1 MPGGRAS
8 IAPAHRIVQDRG
20 FNAAA
25 SIVSPRLRRP
35 LLLVVLLLVA
45 ASAYGIWRV
54 ARLAPIGSA
63 YAAKT
68 LCSGVFL
75 AGRQPEA
82 VISEDILADNT
93 WLLRLVQPH
102 VDQENLRAWATFL
115 GFARRDAQF
124 RPGLGC
130 TLAIGAPL
138 PAESHRSRDDRG
150 PDGPPLPV
158 SAPSASVDAAALN
171 AALAWAFDEPDR
183 ERLRRTR
190 AVVVVHRG
198 QVVAERYA
206 PGFTADTPL
215 PGWSMTKTAA
225 AALTGILVGDGRLAL
240 ASDALLSEWRGANDP
255 RARITLAQL
264 LRMTDG
270 LAFDEQYSNPLSDV
284 VVMLL
289 GTGDASGFALG
300 KPLAAVP
307 GTTWRYSSGTT
318 NVIAAVL
325 RRRLE
330 DADLSGLIRRRLFD
344 RLGMHHAVV
353 EPDAAG
359 TPVLSSFM
367 HATARE
373 WAAFGQFLLQDGVWH
388 GERLLPPG
396 WLDYMRTATPQCSR
410 LDFGAHLWL
419 KVPQG
424 FGGTQ
429 AAAAAL
435 PADAFHLSGH
445 EAQVISVLPSRN
457 LVVVR
462 LGLSRLPRT
471 WDHAE
476 FLARV
481 LKAFP
486 PH

>member
-1 MPGGRAS
+1 ML
-8 IAPAHRIVQDRG
+8 
-20 FNAAA
+20 
-25 SIVSPRLRRP
+25 RLRRLA
-35 LLLVVLLLVA
+35 LLVLLLLLG
-45 ASAYGIWRV
+45 ASLYAGWRLV
-54 ARLAPIGSA
+54 RLAPIGSA

-68 LCSGVFL
+68 LCSGVFVS
-75 AGRQPEA
+75 GRQPEV
-82 VISEDILADNT
+82 VIAEDIIADNT
-93 WLLRLVQPH
+93 WLLRLVFPH
-102 VDQENLRAWATFL
+102 VDLDNRRTSATFL

-130 TLAIGAPL
+130 TLAIDASVPPQPRGTHSDNLAVEGSPL
-138 PAESHRSRDDRG
+138 PLCAST
-150 PDGPPLPV
+150 DGNE
-158 SAPSASVDAAALN
+158 AATLE
-171 AALAWAFDEPDR
+171 AALAWAFEEPDVQ
-183 ERLRRTR
+183 RLRRTR
-190 AVVVVHRG
+190 AIVVVQHG
-198 QVVAERYA
+198 QIVAERYA
-206 PGFTADTPL
+206 PGFTPDTPL
-215 PGWSMTKTAA
+215 PGWSMTKTVA
-225 AALTGILVGDGRLAL
+225 AALTGMFIQDQRLRL
-240 ASDALLSEWRGANDP
+240 DSRELLSEWRAAGDP
-255 RARITLAQL
+255 RGQIALAQL

-289 GTGDASGFALG
+289 GTGDASGFALR
-300 KPLAAVP
+300 KPLAATP

-318 NVIAAVL
+318 NVLAAVL

-330 DADLSGLIRRRLFD
+330 DGDLSSLLRRRLLD
-344 RLGMHHAVV
+344 RLGMHRAVV

-367 HATARE
+367 LATARE

-396 WLDYMRTATPQCSR
+396 WVGYMRTATPQAAR
-410 LDFGAHLWL
+410 GDFGAHLWL
-419 KVPQG
+419 KVPLG
-424 FGGTQ
+424 YGGTQ
-429 AAAAAL
+429 PAAAGL

-445 EAQVISVLPSRN
+445 EAQVVSVVPSRD

-481 LKAFP
+481 LRAFP
-486 PH
+486 GQRPSIEKNAKQTCSKTLL

>member
-1 MPGGRAS
+1 MS
-8 IAPAHRIVQDRG
+8 
-20 FNAAA
+20 NAAA
-25 SIVSPRLRRP
+25 SIVSPRLRRL
-35 LLLVVLLLVA
+35 LLLVLLLLVA
-45 ASAYGIWRV
+45 ASAYGGWRL

-68 LCSGVFL
+68 LCSGVFV
-75 AGRQPEA
+75 AGRRA
-82 VISEDILADNT
+82 NVVIAEDVLADNT
-93 WLLRLVQPH
+93 WLLHLVHPE
-102 VDQENLRAWATFL
+102 VDLKNQRASATFL
-115 GFARRDAQF
+115 GFAPRLAQF

-138 PAESHRSRDDRG
+138 PPEPHPGRHDLAPEPS
-150 PDGPPLPV
+150 PLPI
-158 SAPSASVDAAALN
+158 SPASLGTEATALN
-171 AALAWAFDEPDR
+171 AALAWAFDEPDQQ
-183 ERLRRTR
+183 RLRRTR
-190 AVVVVHRG
+190 AVVVVHHG

-206 PGFTADTPL
+206 PGFTADTAL
-215 PGWSMTKTAA
+215 PGWSMTKTT
-225 AALTGILVGDGRLAL
+225 AALLTGMLVADGRITLD
-240 ASDALLSEWRGANDP
+240 SDALLEEWRAPGDP
-255 RARITLAQL
+255 RAHITLAQL

-289 GTGDASGFALG
+289 GTGDASGFALR
-300 KPLAAVP
+300 KPLAATP

-318 NVIAAVL
+318 NVLASVL
-325 RRRLE
+325 RRTLL
-330 DADLSGLIRRRLFD
+330 DGDLSGLARRRLLD
-344 RLGMHHAVV
+344 RLGLYHAVV
-353 EPDAAG
+353 EPDASG

-373 WAAFGQFLLQDGVWH
+373 WAALGQFLLQDGVWH

-396 WLDYMRTATPQCSR
+396 WVDYMRTPTPQCSR
-410 LDFGAHLWL
+410 ADFGAHLWL

-429 AAAAAL
+429 PAAATL

-445 EAQVISVLPSRN
+445 EAQVISVVPSRD

-471 WDHAE
+471 WDQAE
-476 FLARV
+476 FLVRV
-481 LKAFP
+481 LRAFP
-486 PH
+486 P